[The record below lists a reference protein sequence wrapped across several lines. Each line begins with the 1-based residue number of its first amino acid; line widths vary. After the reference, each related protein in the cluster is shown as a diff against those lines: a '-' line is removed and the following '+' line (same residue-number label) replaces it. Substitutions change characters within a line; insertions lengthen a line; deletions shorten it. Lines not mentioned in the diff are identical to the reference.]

1 MTKCGCSI
9 KRQDASPL
17 RGRLASLGLLSE
29 MMRKR
34 REIQRERTS
43 SEFPWFSPLV
53 DPVTMLKRYERFQSF
68 ITRGRYV

>member
-1 MTKCGCSI
+1 
-9 KRQDASPL
+9 
-17 RGRLASLGLLSE
+17 

-53 DPVTMLKRYERFQSF
+53 DPVTMLRRYERLQSF
-68 ITRGRYV
+68 LMSGGRYV